1 MGVTFARLEY
11 PNGAPYEM
19 CGRTQMQRALHE
31 LKTHFGLEMRVGI
44 EFDFKLFRHTSE
56 KVQHGL

>member
-56 KVQHGL
+56 KV